1 MIGFNASMLY
11 FLFMGLLPSIEPRY
25 AVPACILVNSSF
37 PTCVVI
43 GIVDVVLLSIAL
55 AYAMTLL
62 DSVLQHLPILSHLY
76 KKYLDRV
83 RKQAMKFKQASITM
97 LTIFVAAPLPGTG
110 IWTGALLAYLLGLKR
125 KDTLM
130 VLLAGGLLSLTITT
144 APTLTAIYTIKS

>member
-1 MIGFNASMLY
+1 MLY

-25 AVPACILVNSSF
+25 TVPACILVNSSSS
-37 PTCVVI
+37 TCVII
-43 GIVDVVLLSIAL
+43 GIVDVVLLSVTL

-62 DSVLQHLPILSHLY
+62 DSILQRLPILSYLY